1 MDITLRQLRTIRELA
16 SHGTIAAAAA
26 SLGYTASAVSQ
37 QLTALERVA
46 GVPVV
51 ERVGRGVRLTDAG
64 RALVHHADVMLAT
77 LEEARAAVEE
87 VGEVVRGDIRMA
99 VFETAGAALMPGVIR
114 ALARDHPQL
123 VLRSVDRDPETALA
137 ELVAGRLDLALVY
150 DYANSP
156 SARPPGVE
164 RLVLLHDRMR
174 LAVPADDDLTGVVDL
189 ASLAHRPFVVSGPL
203 DDSCARCLR
212 QACRDAG
219 FEPDMR
225 HQIDAVTVSLQLVAA
240 GAGLA
245 LLPDLALA
253 EAPPGVRLL
262 ELTKPVHRTVEV
274 AYRSAGA
281 RRPAIRAVVD
291 ALVAVADRAAAVST
305 PVPSLAVPRTA

>member
-16 SHGTIAAAAA
+16 SHGTIAATAS

-37 QLTALERVA
+37 QLTALERAA
-46 GVPVV
+46 GVPVL

-64 RALVHHADVMLAT
+64 RALVHHAEAVLAT

-87 VGEVVRGDIRMA
+87 VGEVARGDVLLA
-99 VFETAGAALMPGVIR
+99 VFETASSALVPDVIR

-123 VLRSVDRDPETALA
+123 VLRTVDRDPDDALA
-137 ELVAGRLDLALVY
+137 ELVAGSLDLALVY

-164 RLVLLHDRMR
+164 RLVLLHDRLR

-189 ASLAHRPFVVSGPL
+189 ASLADRPFVVSGPL

-212 QACRDAG
+212 QSCRDAG

-225 HQIDAVTVSLQLVAA
+225 HQVDAVTVSLQLVAA

-245 LLPDLALA
+245 LLPDLALG

-281 RRPAIRAVVD
+281 RRPALRAVVD
-291 ALVAVADRAAAVST
+291 ALVTVAEQVGAADAPAQPIAS
-305 PVPSLAVPRTA
+305 